1 VTIREIAVRHLR
13 AEYKLLYGISP
24 PGRRPNFLEEVPMK
38 IDARKLSFAAMLF
51 VPALCFADPSEVSE
65 REINVPKCTTPAAK
79 VVFTEFKCKSAD
91 CSSNAGQQDPRRYRW
106 WEYGAGG
113 NVAQPTY
120 TGVGTGMSDM
130 LATALTQTGCFDVQE
145 RAALEDLNKELA
157 LVGKHVEAEAADYM
171 VTGSITSLGF
181 EQSSTGLGG
190 LGFLK
195 GPIGLLAGSINYK
208 QAKVHMNIDIRVV
221 DVKKAKIVASKT
233 FQANN
238 KKTGFGMSTAGW
250 GGGVG
255 LGGNHA
261 SISGSPLEE
270 VARDLL
276 VQSTAFLTETIA
288 KKNITERVAIAAVD
302 VSTQ

>member
-1 VTIREIAVRHLR
+1 MKSHA
-13 AEYKLLYGISP
+13 GIT
-24 PGRRPNFLEEVPMK
+24 
-38 IDARKLSFAAMLF
+38 AALLF
-51 VPALCFADPSEVSE
+51 VPVLCLADSSEVAE
-65 REINVPKCTTPAAK
+65 RQIDVPKCANPAAK

-91 CSSNAGQQDPRRYRW
+91 CSSGAGQQDPRQYRW
-106 WEYGAGG
+106 WERQG
-113 NVAQPTY
+113 NVAQPSY
-120 TGVGTGMSDM
+120 TGVGTGMTEM

-145 RAALEDLNKELA
+145 RAEMEEINKELA
-157 LVGKHVEAEAADYM
+157 LIGKKVEAEAADYM
-171 VTGSITSLGF
+171 ITGSITSLGF

-195 GPIGLLAGSINYK
+195 GPLGLLAGSVDFK
-208 QAKVHMNIDIRVV
+208 KSKVHMNMDIRVV
-221 DVKKAKIVASKT
+221 DVKRAKIIASKT

-238 KKTGFGMSTAGW
+238 EKNGFGVSALGW

-276 VQSTAFLTETIA
+276 VKSTSFLTETIA
-288 KKNITERVAIAAVD
+288 AKNITERVAVKSTD
-302 VSTQ
+302 VSVK

>member
-1 VTIREIAVRHLR
+1 MIGHNGSFQQAFFC
-13 AEYKLLYGISP
+13 LLAS
-24 PGRRPNFLEEVPMK
+24 RLTSLKSFFMK
-38 IDARKLSFAAMLF
+38 KYARKLPLAALL
-51 VPALCFADPSEVSE
+51 VLPALCIADPSDVSE
-65 REINVPKCTTPAAK
+65 RVIDVPKCTAPAAK

-106 WEYGAGG
+106 WEYGGQGG

-120 TGVGTGMSDM
+120 TGVGTGMTDM

-145 RAALEDLNKELA
+145 RAALDDINKELA

-171 VTGSITSLGF
+171 ITGSITSLGF

-190 LGFLK
+190 LSFLK
-195 GPIGLLAGSINYK
+195 GPIGLLAGSIDYK
-208 QAKVHMNIDIRVV
+208 KAKVHMNMDIRVV
-221 DVKKAKIVASKT
+221 DVKRAKIVASKT

-238 KKTGFGMSTAGW
+238 EKTGWGLSTTGW
-250 GGGVG
+250 GGGTA
-255 LGGNHA
+255 LGGSHA

-276 VQSTAFLTETIA
+276 VQSTSFLAETIA
-288 KKNITERVAIAAVD
+288 NKNITERVPLKAVEL
-302 VSTQ
+302 SQK